1 MLLPGAIWKAPIG
14 ANKKSRKKER
24 KKLDHLKRKKKK
36 TQHAIGQPFKKRK
49 KERKIKKGKM
59 L

>member
-24 KKLDHLKRKKKK
+24 KKVDHLKRKKKK

-49 KERKIKKGKM
+49 KERKIK
-59 L
+59 